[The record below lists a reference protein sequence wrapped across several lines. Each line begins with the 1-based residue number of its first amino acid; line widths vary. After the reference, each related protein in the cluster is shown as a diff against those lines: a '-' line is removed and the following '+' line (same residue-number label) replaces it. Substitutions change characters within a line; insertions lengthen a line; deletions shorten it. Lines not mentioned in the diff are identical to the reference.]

1 MSKKNEF
8 RVAAVGYNVKIGR
21 GKYRFRE
28 RVKRL
33 VRQLAGKARVIVF
46 PEYLGMDMT
55 DESIR
60 LENLLDDTAA
70 FYQDYIQIFTEL
82 AKKYK
87 TYILAGTTV
96 EPLGRHYYNTSHLFT
111 PSGEVIK
118 YRKIH
123 LHGMDKDVGFRPG
136 KEPVIV
142 EVDGV
147 KMGMEVC
154 YDLGFPELA
163 RLYALRGAIGILAP
177 AQAPG
182 YGAYKWLRYCAHSRA
197 IENQGFTVL
206 AAGTL
211 SGLPI
216 KESYGIPAILVT
228 TDYDREGVLGEDK
241 SIALASINMDRLLR
255 IRAITPAPV
264 LNDMRKELI
273 SGLLREMMSKKRR

>member
-1 MSKKNEF
+1 MGKKNEF
-8 RVAAVGYNVKIGR
+8 RIAAIGYNVKIGR

-28 RVKRL
+28 RVTSIVKR
-33 VRQLAGKARVIVF
+33 LAGKARMIVF

-55 DESIR
+55 DESVR
-60 LENLLDDTAA
+60 LESLLDETAA
-70 FYQDYIQIFTEL
+70 YYQNYIQIFTEL
-82 AKKYK
+82 AVKYK

-96 EPLGRHYYNTSHLFT
+96 EPRGRHYYNTSHLFA

-123 LHGMDKDVGFRPG
+123 LHGMDKDVGFKPG
-136 KEPVIV
+136 TEPVIG

-147 KMGMEVC
+147 KIGLMVC
-154 YDLGFPELA
+154 YDLGFPELS
-163 RLYALRGAIGILAP
+163 RLYALRGALGIVAP

-197 IENQGFTVL
+197 IENQGFAVL

-211 SGLPI
+211 TGLPI

-228 TDYDREGVLGEDK
+228 TDYEREGVLGEDK
-241 SIALASINMDRLLR
+241 SIALASINIDRLLR

-264 LNDMRKELI
+264 LSDMRKELI
-273 SGLLREMMSKKRR
+273 SSLLREAMGKKKR